1 MMKTNA
7 KRKNSAVKKLIPA
20 AGMLALSAS
29 MLATSTYAW
38 FSMNKTV
45 TATGIS
51 MTATVPNQLLIKGS
65 ASGAAYKAAIAF
77 NESVDSAVNTS
88 AALTNLVPV
97 AYKQQT
103 AATSDPNNTFKK
115 LTTAGMA
122 KVDELGR
129 VSGTVVD
136 LSSATDV
143 EAATANTDYFYDTFT
158 LKYAGQ
164 LDASISQP
172 RVKITFTDNDTT
184 NANSPIVGA
193 LHVVLVDNESTPN
206 VYEFDMGSA
215 TWTTSGDDANKY
227 VYTPTNVTAF
237 DTDNDEVTY
246 KVYVFYDGE
255 DAQCMN
261 ANAINLDTYAFTFTF
276 DLVAATPSG
285 GGGG

>member
-65 ASGAAYKAAIAF
+65 ASGAAYKAAIDFTAAA
-77 NESVDSAVNTS
+77 DSAVNAS
-88 AALTNLVPV
+88 AALSNLVPV
-97 AYKQQT
+97 AYKTQT
-103 AATSDPNNTFKK
+103 ADTSNPNNTFKK
-115 LTTAGMA
+115 LTTAGMT
-122 KVDELGR
+122 KVDQLGR

-143 EAATANTDYFYDTFT
+143 AAATANTDYFYDTFT

-164 LDASISQP
+164 LDSSVSQP
-172 RVKITFTDNDTT
+172 RVKITFEDSDTT
-184 NANSPIVGA
+184 NTQSPIVGA

-215 TWTTSGDDANKY
+215 TWTTTGDDANKY
-227 VYTPTNVTAF
+227 VYAPTNVTLFNA
-237 DTDNDEVTY
+237 DNDEVVYT
-246 KVYVFYDGE
+246 VYVFYDGE

-261 ANAINLDTYAFTFTF
+261 ANALNMDTYTFTF
-276 DLVAATPSG
+276 DFDLVPST
-285 GGGG
+285 